1 MASLKETF
9 GNALPK
15 ANKDQDILRTGDSIR
30 LRSFKFPEFELGV
43 TSEKIKDDFC
53 YLGLRKINGQ
63 LFGNNEPINSELW
76 CSEMRFSIKLNSLS
90 TEKIFKINK

>member
-9 GNALPK
+9 GNAPK

-53 YLGLRKINGQ
+53 YLGLRKI
-63 LFGNNEPINSELW
+63 GNNDPINSELW

-90 TEKIFKINK
+90 TEIFKINK